1 MRKPAVRRGVE
12 LPEFADLSALP
23 AAYGGPNF
31 FWRDGMGEFVVQ
43 RPAADLCAV
52 EFEGVQA
59 EGFGS
64 GEAVRTRRRAG
75 QPFFEQ
81 GDDGLRPGGG
91 MVAPRKCRASREVA
105 ACVRVRCCKQW
116 PERKGGWGKG
126 RVARRPGRH

>member
-12 LPEFADLSALP
+12 LPQLADLRALP
-23 AAYGGPNF
+23 AADGGPDF
-31 FWRDGMGEFVVQ
+31 FWRDGMGELVGES
-43 RPAADLCAV
+43 PAADLCAA
-52 EFEGVQA
+52 EFEGMKT

-91 MVAPRKCRASREVA
+91 MVATGSAGRPEGLLLAGARGVVSGGQSVKA
-105 ACVRVRCCKQW
+105 A
-116 PERKGGWGKG
+116 G
-126 RVARRPGRH
+126 